1 MNKSI
6 FDPRKIDFNND
17 HVVLCH
23 ELGHVVTWFC
33 YGQEIGSIDCRRCTD
48 NLIEAGLILPPNDK
62 LGELLCEP
70 KYAKQF
76 AERLLA
82 GEITA
87 RHALGNIRTDQ
98 VCSKG
103 LPVRADTDHLAK
115 TIVDQ
120 TNRNSNLAKED
131 VFKAIHLAIN
141 HAQSGWY
148 AWIVERMNNAG
159 EVVNQNWVAIDQ
171 IARRLEPSLPAIG
184 ESKVWTK
191 DELLAEMKK
200 CGVHAGKPVAT
211 EAN

>member
-1 MNKSI
+1 MNHSV
-6 FDPRKIDFNND
+6 FDSERVDFTD
-17 HVVLCH
+17 DYVVLCH
-23 ELGHVVTWFC
+23 ELGHVITWFC
-33 YGQEIGSIDCRRCTD
+33 YGEEIGPLECRRCTD
-48 NLIEAGLILPPNDK
+48 NLIKAQVTLPPNAK
-62 LGELLCEP
+62 LKELLNTP
-70 KYAKQF
+70 KYAKKF

-82 GEITA
+82 GEIAA
-87 RHALGNIRTDQ
+87 RLSIGKRTDR

-103 LPVRADTDHLAK
+103 LPVGDGTEQLAK
-115 TIVDQ
+115 TIAQ
-120 TNRNSNLAKED
+120 TNPNSDLAKED
-131 VFKAIHLAIN
+131 IFKVLQLAIN
-141 HAQSGWY
+141 QGQSGWY